1 MLIFRKVRICV
12 IVTCCQIFASSSI
25 ALSEGFLNE
34 HHLQRIQT
42 VCEIKDYQIAF
53 CSDKNLNGDTVT
65 LRLHSIKSVVLNN
78 RTHAFRVVATIENMS
93 KRIILNAKLKIMFGL
108 DEYEHLTFIIPQKI
122 IYKDTSS
129 TKISHLIRSDVRATS
144 KLYEKINYVYFNAKA
159 DEIKIK
165 PLEINFVKNQ

>member
-1 MLIFRKVRICV
+1 
-12 IVTCCQIFASSSI
+12 
-25 ALSEGFLNE
+25 
-34 HHLQRIQT
+34 
-42 VCEIKDYQIAF
+42 
-53 CSDKNLNGDTVT
+53 
-65 LRLHSIKSVVLNN
+65 
-78 RTHAFRVVATIENMS
+78 
-93 KRIILNAKLKIMFGL
+93 MFGL

-129 TKISHLIRSDVRATS
+129 TKISHLIRSDVKATS